1 MKKITK
7 KQLKLSIVNLLNN
20 MKVLNFF
27 ETENKDYWLS
37 QIEKSDWGAAQYLTY
52 LLKANKLNDLVGK
65 SMVLMLVDS
74 ENLVSFCTLAEKDD
88 VQPTD
93 LTPWMGWIYTFP
105 EYRGK
110 HLAGKLLAHAERLAK
125 ESGATHTHISTNH
138 LGFYEKYG
146 YEFFITAK
154 DVDGEETRVYRKKL

>member
-1 MKKITK
+1 ME
-7 KQLKLSIVNLLNN
+7 
-20 MKVLNFF
+20 VLELFSV
-27 ETENKDYWLS
+27 ENKAHWLS
-37 QIEKSDWGAAQYLTY
+37 QIEKCDWGAAQYLAY
-52 LLKANKLNDLVGK
+52 LVRENKLFDLVGK
-65 SMVLMLVDS
+65 NSRVLMLTEG

-93 LTPWMGWIYTFP
+93 LTPWIGWIYTFP

-138 LGFYEKYG
+138 IGLYEKYG
-146 YEFFITAK
+146 YEFYMNAL
-154 DVDGEETRVYRKKL
+154 DVEGEDTRVYRKKL